1 MTALA
6 RLRTR
11 EGRSVWAVERGEGF
25 RALSSGASLGDLLSG
40 DVVAFRE
47 AVEGPVEEQAEGT
60 PLAPVDPDTEVWAA
74 GVTYEVSREAREAE
88 SAEADVYRKVYDAE
102 RPELFFKSTG
112 WRTVGP
118 DQHIGV
124 REDSSWDVPEPEL
137 ALVVAASG
145 EIAGYTI
152 CNDVSSRSIEGA
164 NPLYL
169 PQAKSYFGSCALGPA
184 IVPAWEVD
192 DPYGLTIHIVI
203 QRGSEVLFEAETS
216 TGSLHRRLDELVE
229 YLFRGDVYPRG
240 VILSTGTS
248 LVPEEHVTLED
259 GDDVAIDITGIG
271 VLHNP
276 VRRGIA
282 ERR

>member
-1 MTALA
+1 MTVLA
-6 RLRTR
+6 RLLTP
-11 EGRSVWAVERGEGF
+11 EGGIAWAVERGEGF
-25 RALSSGASLGDLLSG
+25 RSLSSGASLGDLLSG
-40 DVVAFRE
+40 DLAAFRE
-47 AVEGPVEEQAEGT
+47 AVEGPAGERVEGT

-88 SAEADVYRKVYDAE
+88 SEEADVYRKVYGAE

-118 DQHIGV
+118 DQYIGV
-124 REDSSWDVPEPEL
+124 REDSTWDVPEPEL

-145 EIAGYTI
+145 QIVGYTI
-152 CNDVSSRSIEGA
+152 CNDVSSRLIEGA

-184 IVPAWEVD
+184 IVPVWEVD
-192 DPYGLTIHIVI
+192 DPYDLTIHIVI
-203 QRGSEVLFEAETS
+203 RRGSDVLFEAETS
-216 TGSLHRRLDELVE
+216 TGTLHRRLDELVD

-248 LVPEEHVTLED
+248 LVPEAHVTLEA

-271 VLHNP
+271 ALQNP

-282 ERR
+282 ERG